1 VSDWRTDA
9 RGHLL
14 DAGTWTPD
22 FARAAAAAEDI
33 ELGAGHWAV
42 IEWLRAQYAGTST
55 VPTMRALVRATGPL
69 LGSAESG
76 TRLLYRLFP
85 VAPLRQ
91 ACRIA
96 GLPKPASCI

>member
-1 VSDWRTDA
+1 VSAWPTDA

-14 DAGTWTPD
+14 DAAAWTPE
-22 FARAAAAAEDI
+22 FAEAAAVAEGI
-33 ELGAGHWAV
+33 ELGTGHWA
-42 IEWLRAQYAGTST
+42 IIRWLREQHGST
-55 VPTMRALVRATGPL
+55 RTIPTMRALVRATGPL
-69 LGSAESG
+69 LESAESG

-85 VAPLRQ
+85 AAPLRQ

>member
-1 VSDWRTDA
+1 VSSWATDA

-14 DAGTWTPD
+14 DVAAWTPE
-22 FARAAAAAEDI
+22 FAATAAAAEEI
-33 ELGAGHWAV
+33 ELGPGHWA
-42 IEWLRAQYAGTST
+42 IIRWLREQYAST
-55 VPTMRALVRATGPL
+55 GGVPTMRALVRATGPL
-69 LGSAESG
+69 LGSTESG

>member
-1 VSDWRTDA
+1 MSQWSTDA

-14 DAGTWTPD
+14 DAAAWTPA
-22 FARAAAAAEDI
+22 FAQAAAAAEDI
-33 ELGAGHWAV
+33 ELGPAHWA
-42 IEWLRAQYAGTST
+42 IIHWLREQHAGTRT
-55 VPTMRALVRATGPL
+55 TPTMRALVRATGPL
-69 LGSAESG
+69 LGSTESG

>member
-1 VSDWRTDA
+1 MSPWNTDA

-14 DAGTWTPD
+14 DAAAWTPE
-22 FARAAAAAEDI
+22 FAAVAAAAEEI
-33 ELGAGHWAV
+33 ELGPSHWA
-42 IEWLRAQYAGTST
+42 ILRWLREQHAST
-55 VPTMRALVRATGPL
+55 GGIPTMRALVRATGPL
-69 LGSAESG
+69 LDSAESG